1 MRKEY
6 SGEVF
11 IIDEKD
17 SELFER
23 AKELSDDIY
32 YLIENLEFF
41 RVDFVIES
49 DMKKEKENE

>member
-6 SGEVF
+6 EGEVF

-17 SELFER
+17 SKIFDR
-23 AKELSDDIY
+23 AKEQSDDIY
-32 YLIENLEFF
+32 FLIENLEFY

-49 DMKKEKENE
+49 NLKKEEIK